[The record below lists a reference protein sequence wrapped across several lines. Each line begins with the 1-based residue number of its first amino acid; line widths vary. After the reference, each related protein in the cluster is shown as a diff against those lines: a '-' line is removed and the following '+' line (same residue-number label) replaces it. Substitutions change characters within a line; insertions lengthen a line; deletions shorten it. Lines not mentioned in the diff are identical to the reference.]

1 MAPIRSVGRIFKVAT
16 VTGGLLMLACPQA
29 RAASADNLFTE
40 SWKQTEKCE
49 KPRGSSSF
57 TCDYIPSGKFTIK
70 TTISETT
77 SGASGTLSPTLL
89 TSGSTVFDISLA
101 PPGGAGSG
109 SGPSG
114 SGSGGGH
121 SGTSS
126 SETGFYYHGTIDS
139 AGGWTVKATKTK
151 GTVTKATAT
160 LPFIEPKC
168 NNAKFK
174 YQQIELTITNNGVLT
189 VSISATTGGDNCG
202 DWFADSLDAEN
213 FDGEPTGPVTGDW
226 IQMFLQ
232 IDFVGVF
239 HFNDADNNNVSVS
252 GTVKTK
258 PFKFK
263 GSSINN
269 LSDVNIKGT
278 LQP

>member
-1 MAPIRSVGRIFKVAT
+1 MAPIRSVGKIFKVAA
-16 VTGGLLMLACPQA
+16 VTGGLLMLACSQA
-29 RAASADNLFTE
+29 WSASADNLFTE

-49 KPRGSSSF
+49 KPKGSSFF
-57 TCDYIPSGKFTIK
+57 TCDYVPGGKFSVK

-109 SGPSG
+109 SGGIPSG
-114 SGSGGGH
+114 SV
-121 SGTSS
+121 TST
-126 SETGFYYHGTIDS
+126 SETGLYYNGTIS
-139 AGGWTVKATKTK
+139 AADGWTVKGNSK
-151 GTVTKATAT
+151 KATAT
-160 LPFIEPKC
+160 LSFIGPKC
-168 NNAKFK
+168 KDAKFK
-174 YQQIELTITNNGVLT
+174 YQQMELTITNRGVLT
-189 VSISATTGGDNCG
+189 VSISATTGGDDCG
-202 DWFADSLDAEN
+202 DWFADPLDAEN
-213 FDGEPTGPVTGDW
+213 FDGEPTGPVTGDD

-232 IDFVGVF
+232 IDFVGIF
-239 HFNDADNNNVSVS
+239 HFNDADNNNVSVT

-269 LSDVNIKGT
+269 LSDVSITGT
-278 LQP
+278 LNP

>member
-1 MAPIRSVGRIFKVAT
+1 MAPIRSVGRIFKVAA

-29 RAASADNLFTE
+29 RAASANNSFTE
-40 SWKQTEKCE
+40 SWQQTEKCE
-49 KPRGSSSF
+49 KPKGSSSF
-57 TCDYIPSGKFTIK
+57 SCDEFTSGKFSGKVTIL
-70 TTISETT
+70 ETT
-77 SGASGTLSPTLL
+77 SGASGTLSPSLL
-89 TSGSTVFDISLA
+89 TSGTAAFDISLA

-114 SGSGGGH
+114 SGSG
-121 SGTSS
+121 SS
-126 SETGFYYHGTIDS
+126 SETGAYYHGTINS
-139 AGGWTVKATKTK
+139 ADGWTIK
-151 GTVTKATAT
+151 GNSKKATAT
-160 LPFIEPKC
+160 RSLYGPKC
-168 NNAKFK
+168 KNSKFK
-174 YQQIELTITNNGVLT
+174 YETIELTITDKPELT
-189 VSISATTGGDNCG
+189 ISVTGTTGFNSCG
-202 DWFADSLDAEN
+202 DQFADSLDAEN

-232 IDFVGVF
+232 IDFPGSF
-239 HFNDADNNNVSVS
+239 NFNDADNLNVSVT

-269 LSDVNIKGT
+269 LSNVNIKGT